1 MRNLMEYPITQA
13 EIAGVLTECLDDWK
27 KHNANDPIYGDMT
40 GVCLT
45 AAIILVATS
54 SSADLAYMNA
64 DIRYSLNN
72 HSLQKE

>member
-13 EIAGVLTECLDDWK
+13 EIAGVLTECLGDWK
-27 KHNANDPIYGDMT
+27 RSNPAYGDMT

-54 SSADLAYMNA
+54 SSADLAHMNA
-64 DIRYSLNN
+64 DIVFAQS
-72 HSLQKE
+72 K